1 MIKNIDITEP
11 YTSEVFEKLR
21 AGDRVLLTGRV
32 VVMRDSAQRRLL
44 SLCEGGSNLP
54 LNLKGTVVFYAGPAK
69 EMAGAPIGA
78 IGPTTSARMD
88 KYLKFLYQQGVM
100 ATIGK
105 GDRSELV
112 EILNKEYRRVYFVAP
127 SGVAAFLASRVER
140 SEVVAFED
148 LGPEAI
154 RLIEVHDFPLFVWI
168 DAFGRKYRHP

>member
-1 MIKNIDITEP
+1 VIKSINIAEP
-11 YTSEVFEKLR
+11 YTSEILERLR
-21 AGDRVLLTGRV
+21 VGDRVLLTGRV

-44 SLCEGGSNLP
+44 SLCEVGSDLP
-54 LNLKGTVVFYAGPAK
+54 LNLKGTIVFYAGPAK

-88 KYLKFLYQQGVM
+88 RYLEFLYQQGVM

-112 EILNKEYRRVYFVAP
+112 EALNRQYRRVYFVAP
-127 SGVAAFLASRVER
+127 SGVAAFLASCVER
-140 SEVVAFED
+140 SDVVAFED

-154 RLIEVHDFPLFVWI
+154 RLIEVRDFPLFVWI
-168 DAFGRKYRHP
+168 DAFGRKYRYP